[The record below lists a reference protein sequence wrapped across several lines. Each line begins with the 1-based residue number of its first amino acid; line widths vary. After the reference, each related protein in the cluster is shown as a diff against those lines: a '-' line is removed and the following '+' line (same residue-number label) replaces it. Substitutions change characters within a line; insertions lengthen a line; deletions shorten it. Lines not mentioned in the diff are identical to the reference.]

1 MSKSPVYPI
10 HGRHAVAHPSLPG
23 RLYSL
28 IQGWILQFTA
38 VNELEQLTDRQLR
51 DVGIERRQIDEIAR
65 REIARLQAK

>member
-10 HGRHAVAHPSLPG
+10 RGHHVVGPRSLLG

-28 IQGWILQFTA
+28 IQGWILQVTA
-38 VNELEQLTDRQLR
+38 VNELENLTDRQLR
-51 DVGIERRQIDEIAR
+51 DVGIDRRQIDQVAR

>member
-10 HGRHAVAHPSLPG
+10 RASHAVAQPSLLG

-28 IQGWILQFTA
+28 IQGWILQVTA
-38 VNELEQLTDRQLR
+38 VNELENLTDRQLR
-51 DVGIERRQIDEIAR
+51 DVGIDRRQIDQVAR

>member
-10 HGRHAVAHPSLPG
+10 HGHSAVVAPSLPG
-23 RLYSL
+23 RLYSR

-38 VNELEQLTDRQLR
+38 VNELENLSDRQLR
-51 DVGIERRQIDEIAR
+51 DVGIDRRQIEQIAR